1 MDDKDPDVLEEIA
14 LLVLSCL
21 AAVVLGLILFAAVTA
36 NAAQTI
42 SECQENNRLQVKEL
56 MDLPNQKLQI
66 EIMRRERICKQQ
78 DSSFTCYTKLLTK
91 LNKMCKQGELKE
103 E

>member
-14 LLVLSCL
+14 LIVLSCL

-56 MDLPNQKLQI
+56 MDLPNQKVQI

-91 LNKMCKQGELKE
+91 LNKMCKQGELIHE
-103 E
+103 

>member
-14 LLVLSCL
+14 LIVLSCL

-56 MDLPNQKLQI
+56 MDLPNQKVQI

>member
-42 SECQENNRLQVKEL
+42 SECQENNRLQVREL
-56 MDLPNQKLQI
+56 MDLPNQKVQI

>member
-14 LLVLSCL
+14 LIVLSCL

-42 SECQENNRLQVKEL
+42 SECQENNRLQVREL
-56 MDLPNQKLQI
+56 MDLPNQKVQI

-91 LNKMCKQGELKE
+91 LNKMCKQGELRE

>member
-1 MDDKDPDVLEEIA
+1 MDDKDSDVLDEIA
-14 LLVLSCL
+14 LIVLSCL

-56 MDLPNQKLQI
+56 MDLPNQKVQI

>member
-1 MDDKDPDVLEEIA
+1 MDDKDQEAYDEMMCV
-14 LLVLSCL
+14 VGSCL
-21 AAVVLGLILFAAVTA
+21 VGVLYGLLLFLAVSA

-42 SECQENNRLQVKEL
+42 SECQENNRLQVREL
-56 MDLPNQKLQI
+56 MDLPNQKVQL
-66 EIMRRERICKQQ
+66 EIMKRERICKQQ

-91 LNKMCKQGELKE
+91 LNKMCKQGDLKE

>member
-56 MDLPNQKLQI
+56 MDLPNQKVQI

>member
-14 LLVLSCL
+14 LIVLSCL